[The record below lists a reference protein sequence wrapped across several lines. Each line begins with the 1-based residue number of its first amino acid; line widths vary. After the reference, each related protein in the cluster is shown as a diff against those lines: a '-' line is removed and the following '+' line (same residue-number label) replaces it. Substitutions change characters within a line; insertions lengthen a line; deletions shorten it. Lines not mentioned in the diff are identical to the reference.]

1 MKIDLSELKGFL
13 PFLLDRNR
21 DGHTLAWCDF
31 GSIPLTA
38 PFFFNEVMQRSFMPN
53 PRFISTAVDVLL
65 RAEEI
70 FAGLKPNGFI
80 FHMSACG
87 STLLTNMLRAP
98 DRNIALGEPNVLHN
112 VLALSRGEPAYDVVK
127 LFKGCVSALGQ
138 RRLGIE
144 ENYVI
149 KFGSPITVFQPII
162 MRAFPDVPCVFLY
175 RDPVEILVSNMANPF
190 QQWLF
195 ESEVTGCN
203 ITTMTEVNTVLEN
216 CAAALRRTSHAFL
229 DSIPE
234 RHLIANYS
242 QFSRALIERVLD
254 FFAMSASPSE
264 IDQMLSAG
272 KGHSHHPGATFEPD
286 TQKKQRSASP
296 KLRAVADKYLGELY
310 HKLESMRVEL

>member
-1 MKIDLSELKGFL
+1 MKTDLCELKGFL
-13 PFLLDRNR
+13 PFLVDRDR

-31 GSIPLTA
+31 GGVTLTA
-38 PFFFNEVMQRSFMPN
+38 PFFFNEVMQRGFMPN
-53 PRFISTAVDVLL
+53 PRFISTPVDVLL
-65 RAEEI
+65 YAEEV

-87 STLLTNMLRAP
+87 STLLTNMLRAL

-112 VLALSRGEPAYDVVK
+112 VLALSRSEPAYDVVK

-162 MRAFPDVPCVFLY
+162 TRAFPDVPCVFLY
-175 RDPVEILVSNMANPF
+175 RDPVEVLVSNMANPF

-195 ESEVTGCN
+195 EPEVTGCDM
-203 ITTMTEVNTVLEN
+203 TTMTEVNTALEN
-216 CAAALRRTSHAFL
+216 CAAALRRTSRAFL

-234 RHLIANYS
+234 KHLIANYS
-242 QFSRALIERVLD
+242 QFSRALLERVLD
-254 FFAMSASPSE
+254 FFGTPASTSE
-264 IDQMLSAG
+264 IDRMWSAG
-272 KGHSHHPGATFEPD
+272 KGHSHHPGTAFEPD
-286 TQKKQRSASP
+286 SQKKQRSASP
-296 KLRAVADKYLGELY
+296 KLRAVADQYLGELY
-310 HKLESMRVEL
+310 QELESMRDEL